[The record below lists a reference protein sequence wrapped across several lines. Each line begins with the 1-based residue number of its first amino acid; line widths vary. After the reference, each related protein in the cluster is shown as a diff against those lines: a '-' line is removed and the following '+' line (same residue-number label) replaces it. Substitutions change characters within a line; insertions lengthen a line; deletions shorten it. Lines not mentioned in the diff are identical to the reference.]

1 MEVILY
7 YYAGDIILLCRCQEA
22 GSCYLVNAT
31 TWLGPLDVVQPVY
44 GFIMP
49 VLMCIT
55 FIFNTGIIIVL
66 SRLGLLS
73 TAITMLHLMTTM
85 IIHQAQHDLPHQ
97 HRPAVHGRV

>member
-1 MEVILY
+1 MSDLY
-7 YYAGDIILLCRCQEA
+7 YFIVGFVKGDIILLCRCQEA

-66 SRLGLLS
+66 SRFGLL
-73 TAITMLHLMTTM
+73 TTDITMLHL
-85 IIHQAQHDLPHQ
+85 
-97 HRPAVHGRV
+97 VHYDYSSGLT